1 MKANFKVALALA
13 AGAAISAGV
22 IQGVHAQTAPPA
34 YFIADVTAVTD
45 PEALKTIGP
54 KLEQAVSAFGGKILV
69 RGDKIT
75 ALTGA
80 QPKRVAVI
88 RFDSLEK
95 AQGWWNSDAQ
105 KEVRSVIEKVTT
117 QRTFFVEG
125 LPQ

>member
-1 MKANFKVALALA
+1 MRTNFKVALALI
-13 AGAAISAGV
+13 AGAAISAAV
-22 IQGVHAQTAPPA
+22 IQGVHAQTTPPT

-45 PEALKTIGP
+45 PEALKTVGP

-80 QPKRVAVI
+80 QPKRAAII

-95 AQGWWNSDAQ
+95 ADVDGPRLSGW
-105 KEVRSVIEKVTT
+105 
-117 QRTFFVEG
+117 
-125 LPQ
+125 